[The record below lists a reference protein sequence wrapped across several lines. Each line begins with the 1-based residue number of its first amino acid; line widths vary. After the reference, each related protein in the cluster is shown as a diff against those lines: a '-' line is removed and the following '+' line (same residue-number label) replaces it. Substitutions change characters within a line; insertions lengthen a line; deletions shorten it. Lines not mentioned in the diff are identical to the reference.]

1 MRSLKFTDVFTVS
14 RILKKMNI
22 KIDFQSIQSGDQLG
36 IELILKFMEGIGD
49 AEEEVT
55 AFFADLKGVKTKEI
69 KELDFEQSAELLKEF
84 QELPGLKSFFMS
96 VGKLMK

>member
-1 MRSLKFTDVFTVS
+1 MRALKLPDVFTVS

-22 KIDFQSIQSGDQLG
+22 KPDFKSIQSSDQLG
-36 IELILKFMEGIGD
+36 IELILKFVEGIGD

-55 AFFADLKGVKTKEI
+55 SFLADLKGMKVEEI
-69 KELDFEQSAELLKEF
+69 KQLDFEQSAELLKEF